1 MVWYGPK
8 LSGMVTKWSSKV
20 PKWSGRVSKWSGR
33 DTKWSSKRS
42 HLLKKKSDFMKVG
55 DQLVTTW
62 CRVVASKPVF
72 IHCIA
77 APLGRDTAA
86 AKY

>member
-8 LSGMVTKWSSKV
+8 WSGRV
-20 PKWSGRVSKWSGR
+20 PKWSGRVPKWSGR
-33 DTKWSSKRS
+33 VPNSPSSLVGS
-42 HLLKKKSDFMKVG
+42 PNG

-62 CRVVASKPVF
+62 CRVVSSKPVF